1 MPVWR
6 TDRMSMFLRLLEK
19 FLRAVEKTFA
29 YWSVFL
35 AAKLGEL
42 LQLATLLWIQARRN
56 LHDQPREQIAMTPP
70 VHVCY
75 AFAT

>member
-29 YWSVFL
+29 HWSVFL
-35 AAKLGEL
+35 AAKRSEL
-42 LQLATLLWIQARRN
+42 LEFEALL
-56 LHDQPREQIAMTPP
+56 
-70 VHVCY
+70 
-75 AFAT
+75 

>member
-1 MPVWR
+1 MPVGR

-29 YWSVFL
+29 HWSVFL

-42 LQLATLLWIQARRN
+42 LQLATLLRIQARRHF
-56 LHDQPREQIAMTPP
+56 HDEARE
-70 VHVCY
+70 
-75 AFAT
+75 